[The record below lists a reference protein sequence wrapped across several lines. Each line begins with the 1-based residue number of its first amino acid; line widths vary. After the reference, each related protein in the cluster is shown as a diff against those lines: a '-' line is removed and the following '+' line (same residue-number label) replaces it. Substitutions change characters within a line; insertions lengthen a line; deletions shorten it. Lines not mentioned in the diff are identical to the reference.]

1 MAQSKLSVQLYSVRE
16 ELQDD
21 LLGTLRRIAE
31 IGFTNVE
38 PYNFTAF
45 MGLGSALTA
54 AGLRAPTAHMRF
66 IGKDPAPIFEAARQL
81 GIRTVIDP
89 HVNEV
94 RWQTV
99 EDIAGIAADFN
110 HAAKVAGEYGLAIGY
125 HNHAMELES
134 VIDGTPALE
143 LFSSLLDEQIVL
155 ELDTYWAAVGG
166 QDPIK
171 LLGRL
176 GKRVT
181 ALHLKDGPATKDNK
195 DQVAVGSGTLPIA
208 DIINAAPTALRVIEL
223 DDSRGDRFQA
233 VADSFAYLVRENL
246 A

>member
-1 MAQSKLSVQLYSVRE
+1 MGRGSDLIRTTSSRRSLRPPGAWPHSESTGFAMAKTSWVYSTRRSMASWVYSTRRSMAQSKLSVQLYSVRE

-38 PYNFTAF
+38 PYDFTAF

-54 AGLRAPTAHMRF
+54 AGLCAPTAHMRF

-81 GIRTVIDP
+81 GIGTVIDP

-110 HAAKVAGEYGLAIGY
+110 HAAKVAGEYGLVVGY

-181 ALHLKDGPATKDNK
+181 ALPH
-195 DQVAVGSGTLPIA
+195 
-208 DIINAAPTALRVIEL
+208 
-223 DDSRGDRFQA
+223 
-233 VADSFAYLVRENL
+233 
-246 A
+246 